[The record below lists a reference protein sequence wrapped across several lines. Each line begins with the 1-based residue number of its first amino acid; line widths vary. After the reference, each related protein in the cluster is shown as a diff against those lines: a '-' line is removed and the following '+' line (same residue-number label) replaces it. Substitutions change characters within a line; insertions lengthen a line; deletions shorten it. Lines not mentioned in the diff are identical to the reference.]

1 MKWYLNYKHSQELL
15 IHLLAWVF
23 LFCLPPM
30 LIGRAN
36 ERPGQEEMFRMMGP
50 PLAMAMVFYLNYI
63 WLVPQL
69 LFNKRNKAY
78 VLSPMWRSA
87 SVCCSSPICGLSW
100 SMPIFTVLPLL
111 PKTVWDSGASC
122 CFVCAISF
130 CSD

>member
-50 PLAMAMVFYLNYI
+50 PLAMAMVFYLNYYG
-63 WLVPQL
+63 
-69 LFNKRNKAY
+69 LFPNCCSIKEIKPTS
-78 VLSPMWRSA
+78 SPMWRSA

-100 SMPIFTVLPLL
+100 SMPTFTVLPLL
-111 PKTVWDSGASC
+111 PKTVWDSGVSC

>member
-23 LFCLPPM
+23 LFCFATDADRT
-30 LIGRAN
+30 GQRTS
-36 ERPGQEEMFRMMGP
+36 RPRGNVSYDGASSGHGYGV
-50 PLAMAMVFYLNYI
+50 L
-63 WLVPQL
+63 PQL
-69 LFNKRNKAY
+69 YMARTPNCCSIKEIKPTS
-78 VLSPMWRSA
+78 SPMWRSA

>member
-78 VLSPMWRSA
+78 VLSNVAFPA